1 MPATFVDADS
11 GHSAQDLPRRGRAD
25 ADPAGTPPEAD
36 LFEQLVGSGRRSSRL
51 GRAAPVSLVVHVI
64 ALALLTL
71 VPLAS
76 LPPPPVEHDYIR
88 ALLYDPPPPPPPPLP
103 KGPGLTRRMQ
113 TRPADTTAPRPS
125 PAFTAP
131 VEKVPEPPAPTA
143 AEESSDS
150 GGSPTGSE
158 QGVPEG
164 MEGGQVGGV
173 VGGVPGGVLGG
184 VIGGTGRI
192 PVPVTNYDRAP
203 RLLRLVKPDYPQD
216 AFVKKV
222 QGVVY
227 VEILIDSGG
236 RVVRTRI
243 TRSIP
248 LLDDAAVAA
257 VRQWIFSPAIK
268 GGQPVATVAMAPV
281 TFTLY

>member
-1 MPATFVDADS
+1 MAADFGAAEGAS
-11 GHSAQDLPRRGRAD
+11 PAQDLPAGTSARAD
-25 ADPAGTPPEAD
+25 VAGPRCDAD
-36 LFEQLVGSGRRSSRL
+36 LFSRL
-51 GRAAPVSLVVHVI
+51 PGSAPTRIPLERGAALSVLAHVL
-64 ALALLTL
+64 ALAVAILA
-71 VPLAS
+71 PLAS
-76 LPPPPVEHDYIR
+76 LEAPPVERDAIR
-88 ALLYDPPPPPPPPLP
+88 VLIYDPPPPPPPPLP
-103 KGPGLTRRMQ
+103 KGPGLTRRLQ
-113 TRPADTTAPRPS
+113 THAPESPAPRPS

-131 VEKVPEPPAPTA
+131 VQEMRPDPAPSAPEP
-143 AEESSDS
+143 SSEA

-184 VIGGTGRI
+184 VIGGTGDI
-192 PVPVTNYDRAP
+192 PVPVAQPDRAP
-203 RLLRLVKPDYPQD
+203 RLLRLVKPEYPQD

-227 VEILIDSGG
+227 VEILIDANG
-236 RVVRTRI
+236 RVVRTRV

-248 LLDDAAVAA
+248 LLDEAAVAA
-257 VRQWIFSPAIK
+257 VRQWMFAPAVK
-268 GGQPVATVAMAPV
+268 AGRPVATLAMAPV